1 MITKELETIEKPNI
15 FDKESAMIKFQKRLR
30 NDRSPQNIHFQQTK
44 KIKAYTESEVADRT
58 LQFDVIKRHIPPKKI
73 LQLYE
78 TQIINSKNLDEQLNL
93 KKFHI
98 KSKLF
103 EITKKNFQN

>member
-15 FDKESAMIKFQKRLR
+15 FDKESAMIEFQNRLT
-30 NDRSPQNIHFQQTK
+30 NDRSPQNIHELLLLTTK
-44 KIKAYTESEVADRT
+44 KNKSLYRDRT

-78 TQIINSKNLDEQLNL
+78 TQIINSENLDEQLNL